1 MALSDVLTKP
11 APTPADPP
19 AEADRPRAR
28 LVDVH
33 VTFQRRGSALRAV
46 RGVSLDVAAGEILA
60 VVGESGSGKSVLG
73 LTLLGLLQGEP
84 TPEVSGRAEVCGVD
98 MIGASP
104 AERREVRRAHLGAVF
119 QDPMTSLNPTMRV
132 GRQVTEAAGS
142 SEEARRLLDLV
153 GVPEPAR
160 RMAAYPH
167 ELSGGLRQRVMLAMA
182 VAGSPDLV
190 VADEPTTALDVTVQA
205 QILSLLRDLRDELG
219 CTFVL
224 ITHDF
229 GVASQIA
236 DRVAVMYGGRLAEAG
251 AMDEV
256 LAAPSHPYASGLLR
270 SRLDLD
276 LPLARRIATL
286 PGEPPDP
293 RAHPAGCAFGPR
305 CPSHVEACDE
315 GLPEPVAAST
325 HSGVVACIVT
335 PDTADASAA
344 EPAEALAF
352 PPLPDP
358 DSDQPALRLHGV
370 DKHFWVKRGAL
381 KRDRLEALRN
391 VVLDV
396 EAGESVAIVG
406 ESGSGKSTLLRVVAG
421 LLEPDGGSVERAD
434 DRPQMVF
441 QDAGASLTPW
451 LTVGEIVGERLL
463 STSPAPS
470 RDERRTRVEEALR
483 LVGLPTEVAS
493 TKAGS
498 LSGGQRQ
505 RVAFARATIVP
516 PKLLLCDEPT
526 SALDASLA
534 AAVLN
539 LLQDL
544 RRELGMAVM
553 FVTHDLAAARFVA
566 DRIAV
571 MYLGQVVEIG
581 SAERV
586 ISAPEH
592 PYTKALLAAVPR
604 PGTRPARLPGEPAS
618 PLAVPSG
625 CSFHPRCSERADGCD
640 HDAPML
646 LSLDGTSK
654 RMVAC
659 TVAHEAAGVGPAT
672 ASTTDGVVVD
682 IRAAS

>member
-1 MALSDVLTKP
+1 V
-11 APTPADPP
+11 
-19 AEADRPRAR
+19 
-28 LVDVH
+28 
-33 VTFQRRGSALRAV
+33 
-46 RGVSLDVAAGEILA
+46 I
-60 VVGESGSGKSVLG
+60 
-73 LTLLGLLQGEP
+73 
-84 TPEVSGRAEVCGVD
+84 
-98 MIGASP
+98 
-104 AERREVRRAHLGAVF
+104 
-119 QDPMTSLNPTMRV
+119 
-132 GRQVTEAAGS
+132 
-142 SEEARRLLDLV
+142 
-153 GVPEPAR
+153 
-160 RMAAYPH
+160 
-167 ELSGGLRQRVMLAMA
+167 
-182 VAGSPDLV
+182 
-190 VADEPTTALDVTVQA
+190 ADEPTTALDVTVQA
-205 QILSLLRDLRDELG
+205 QILALLRDLRDEIG

-251 AMDEV
+251 AMDSV

-276 LPLARRIATL
+276 LPLAHRIATL

-293 RAHPAGCAFGPR
+293 RAFPAGCAFAPR
-305 CPSHVEACDE
+305 CPSRIDACE
-315 GLPEPVAAST
+315 ETLPEPEPATT
-325 HSGVVACIVT
+325 HDGVVACLV
-335 PDTADASAA
+335 PPSERTAGD
-344 EPAEALAF
+344 ETGTLEF

-358 DSDQPALRLHGV
+358 DATEPALQLLGI
-370 DKHFWVKRGAL
+370 DKHFWVKRGL
-381 KRDRLEALRN
+381 VGRDQLHALRN
-391 VVLDV
+391 VVLDIA
-396 EAGESVAIVG
+396 AGESVAIVG

-421 LLEPDGGSVERAD
+421 LLEPDGGRIDRAD

-463 STSPAPS
+463 KTTSRA
-470 RDERRTRVEEALR
+470 ERRSRVDAALK
-483 LVGLPTEVAS
+483 LVGLPAEVAH

-571 MYLGQVVEIG
+571 MYLGQIVELG
-581 SAERV
+581 PAEKV
-586 ISAPEH
+586 ISNPEH
-592 PYTKALLAAVPR
+592 PYTKALLSAVPR
-604 PGTRPARLPGEPAS
+604 PGTHPVRLPGEPAS

-625 CSFHPRCSERADGCD
+625 CSVHPRCSERVDDCS
-640 HDAPML
+640 HEAPML
-646 LSLDGTSK
+646 LSLDGTST
-654 RMVAC
+654 RMVSC
-659 TVAHEAAGVGPAT
+659 TVSQEAAGVGPVK
-672 ASTTDGVVVD
+672 ASHPEGVVVD
-682 IRAAS
+682 IKAAS